1 MFRKKTNFI
10 PFGEI
15 KKNPTTQQQS
25 IDVDKSLK
33 LSKNSRVYTCGWYI
47 FKNTSCVMFT
57 FTTNNLYMN
66 TSMTQFQGLKPW
78 NIS

>member
-15 KKNPTTQQQS
+15 KKIQQQS
-25 IDVDKSLK
+25 IDVDKSLKLK
-33 LSKNSRVYTCGWYI
+33 LSKNSRVYTCGWY
-47 FKNTSCVMFT
+47 FLKNTSCVMFT

-66 TSMTQFQGLKPW
+66 TSMTRFQGLKPW

>member
-15 KKNPTTQQQS
+15 KKNPTTVHRCGLKFKTLEKFTS
-25 IDVDKSLK
+25 IYMWLGFLKKS
-33 LSKNSRVYTCGWYI
+33 
-47 FKNTSCVMFT
+47 TSCVMFT